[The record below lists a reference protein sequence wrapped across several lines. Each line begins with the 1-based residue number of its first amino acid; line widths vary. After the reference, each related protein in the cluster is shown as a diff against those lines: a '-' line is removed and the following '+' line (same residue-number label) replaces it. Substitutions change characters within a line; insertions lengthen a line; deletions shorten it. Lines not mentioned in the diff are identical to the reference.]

1 MNSTMTLAGGLTA
14 ACAVCCAVSV
24 VPALLAGTSLAV
36 IGGAASTWGIGL
48 AALAVPVA
56 ALYVLSRRK
65 ALPNRPNANL
75 QTLMASESC
84 GCGPSCGSAKKAD
97 VPIACTLD
105 VGDFKERTAY
115 IRDLARRAL
124 RNASRTRLT
133 LALTYELDAL
143 EEVRELVR
151 KEQTCCAFLD
161 FDLKS
166 NSSSVLLTVTAPQSA
181 ADAVDILFDHF
192 APELAAGHE
201 VDRQTGESDPAVI
214 EARLRKAV

>member
-1 MNSTMTLAGGLTA
+1 MNSTMKLAGGLTA
-14 ACAVCCAVSV
+14 ACTACCAVSIL
-24 VPALLAGTSLAV
+24 PALLAGTSLAM
-36 IGGAASTWGIGL
+36 IGGAVSTWGIGL

-65 ALPNRPNANL
+65 AGPAHPNPDF
-75 QTLMASESC
+75 QTLIASESC
-84 GCGPSCGSAKKAD
+84 GCGQSCGSAKMDD

-115 IRDLARRAL
+115 FRDLARRAL
-124 RNASRTRLT
+124 RNASRTQLT
-133 LALTYELDAL
+133 LALTYEPEAL

-166 NSSSVLLTVTAPQSA
+166 NSSTVLLTITAPKSA
-181 ADAVDILFDHF
+181 ADAADMLFDHF
-192 APELAAGHE
+192 APDLAAANSKE
-201 VDRQTGESDPAVI
+201 NA
-214 EARLRKAV
+214 